1 MPSDRASR
9 RRSVRRAALFN
20 EINHG
25 LGIQWNVTAASN
37 YWWRGHEKYIR
48 VLLAIMALC
57 LKAVGATTSA
67 MKRWAS
73 ETLRWFRVHIFVC
86 NNSKKI
92 HNRGRFQKRK
102 LGQKH
107 FGNNGTLFKG
117 SRSDD
122 INDEAV
128 DK

>member
-1 MPSDRASR
+1 MSAFECLPLFVTKNLKPRRLLSRQQAAVCRVTGRAGGMTQS
-9 RRSVRRAALFN
+9 SVRRAALFN

-57 LKAVGATTSA
+57 LKAVGATTST

-73 ETLRWFRVHIFVC
+73 DGALDAAMV
-86 NNSKKI
+86 
-92 HNRGRFQKRK
+92 
-102 LGQKH
+102 
-107 FGNNGTLFKG
+107 
-117 SRSDD
+117 
-122 INDEAV
+122 
-128 DK
+128 